1 VAARAAGEAGSE
13 FLAVEWS
20 HLIVEEG
27 ATLANDNTVIK
38 EACRRLNVRGGR
50 VMISATPLVN
60 STVRQ
65 VNGLLDFLGNS
76 TRFSPALD
84 DAGPEE
90 YVEERDHLQ
99 RLLAYF
105 VLRPF
110 AEREAKPPQPDIIWV
125 KLSAHERAV
134 YDKVSAAT
142 PSPSVGG
149 DALGRL
155 TLRRKAALSPALL
168 LPWDERAADRPPS
181 SKEHALIDYLDHWL
195 APDEK
200 ALVFCD
206 WQKGLKECAYH
217 LERAGYRCCRLESS
231 QSVSQR
237 RELIYKFQVWLAAAV
252 LSLFFHPLPQTDNE
266 PRVMLVTPK
275 LVTGVDGLE
284 RANHVLFLA
293 GWWHDKAEWQGHGRA
308 NRPGQR
314 RHVFFKKFVSLDTV
328 DEDVLQTNHRKAARD
343 ETLFGFGAV
352 RPRPAD
358 VEEDEEQPSPKR
370 RKLR

>member
-1 VAARAAGEAGSE
+1 
-13 FLAVEWS
+13 
-20 HLIVEEG
+20 
-27 ATLANDNTVIK
+27 
-38 EACRRLNVRGGR
+38 
-50 VMISATPLVN
+50 M
-60 STVRQ
+60 
-65 VNGLLDFLGNS
+65 
-76 TRFSPALD
+76 
-84 DAGPEE
+84 
-90 YVEERDHLQ
+90 
-99 RLLAYF
+99 
-105 VLRPF
+105 
-110 AEREAKPPQPDIIWV
+110 
-125 KLSAHERAV
+125 
-134 YDKVSAAT
+134 
-142 PSPSVGG
+142 
-149 DALGRL
+149 
-155 TLRRKAALSPALL
+155 
-168 LPWDERAADRPPS
+168 
-181 SKEHALIDYLDHWL
+181 IDYLDHWL

-237 RELIYKFQVWLAAAV
+237 RELIYKFQ
-252 LSLFFHPLPQTDNE
+252 TDDE

-308 NRPGQR
+308 DRPGQR
-314 RHVFFKKFVSLDTV
+314 RHIFFKKFVSLDTV
-328 DEDVLQTNHRKAARD
+328 DQYVLETNKGKAERD
-343 ETLFGFGAV
+343 ETLFGFGTV